1 MARETRATV
10 FKISGMD
17 CADEV
22 AVLKSAVGPIA
33 GGTDRLA
40 FDLLNGR
47 MVVTPMAGAV
57 VSHDAV
63 VAAVAQTGMRADVW
77 RDTPGPRRQESG
89 KRSRIVLTAVSG
101 GLTAAGFLVHLL
113 SGDGTGAALGG
124 GELGGG
130 NEVPWVA
137 RVLYGAAVVTGA
149 RFVAPRAWYALRRL
163 RPDMNLL
170 MTIAV
175 AGAMLIGEWFEAA
188 TVAFLFSLSLTL
200 EAWSVGRAR
209 RAIEALL
216 KLAPNSARLITAD
229 GEHEIPAEQVPIGS
243 RFVVRPGERIALDG
257 QVTAGSSHVNQAP
270 ITGESAPVEKQPG
283 ATVFA
288 GTINGDGAI
297 EVVSTKSAGDT
308 TLAHIIELVGD
319 AQSRRS
325 PSEQWVERFARVYT
339 PAVMATAVVVALAP
353 AVLAWWTWSDS
364 LYASLALLVI
374 GCPCALVI
382 STPVTIVAALAASA
396 RQGVL
401 VKGGEHMEAPAHL
414 EVVALDKTGTL
425 TRGQPVIVAA
435 LPLNGHSEDELVARA
450 AALESRSDHPLAR
463 AVVECARS
471 RGISPPPVD
480 EFRIIQGK
488 GATGLVAGRR
498 YWLGSHRYLEERGQE
513 TPAVHLELERLS
525 QAGHSVVV
533 VGNEDHVCGMLA
545 AADELRPEARQAIAA
560 LRDAGVSRVVM
571 LTGDNRATA
580 ELIGRQAG
588 VDDVR
593 AELLPA
599 DKVAVIEELVG
610 RWRTVAMVGDG
621 VNDAPAMARAS
632 VGIAMGAAGTDAAI
646 ETADIALM
654 ADDLSKLPWLVAH
667 ARRAVTVI
675 RQNIAVALG
684 VKLLFVGLTLS
695 GHASLWGAIA
705 ADMGVSLLVIA
716 NALRL
721 LPGSGSG
728 IRAGPPAGR
737 AS

>member
-1 MARETRATV
+1 MAPQTRI

-17 CADEV
+17 CVDEV
-22 AVLKSAVGPIA
+22 AALKSAVGPA
-33 GGTDRLA
+33 VGGQDQLA
-40 FDLLNGR
+40 FDVLNGR
-47 MVVTPMAGAV
+47 MVVTLKPGTLVA
-57 VSHDAV
+57 DEAV
-63 VAAVAQTGMRADVW
+63 VAAVAQTGMRAELW
-77 RDTPGPRRQESG
+77 RDTPGLPRQE
-89 KRSRIVLTAVSG
+89 RSKHVRILLTGISG
-101 GLTAAGFLVHLL
+101 GLAAAALLVHV
-113 SGDGTGAALGG
+113 SSAGSMSAALGG
-124 GELGGG
+124 EGLGGVRD
-130 NEVPWVA
+130 VPWLA
-137 RVLYGAAVVTGA
+137 RLIYGAAVVTGA
-149 RFVAPRAWYALRRL
+149 WFVAPRAWYALRRL

-175 AGAMLIGEWFEAA
+175 AGAMLIGEWLEAA

-216 KLAPNSARLITAD
+216 KLAPSVARVITAE
-229 GEHEIPAEQVPIGS
+229 GERDVPAEQVAIGS

-257 QVTAGSSHVNQAP
+257 LVRAGLSHVNQAP
-270 ITGESAPVEKQPG
+270 ITGESVPVEKAPG

-297 EVVSTKSAGDT
+297 EVESTKAATDT
-308 TLAHIIELVGD
+308 TLAHIIRLVGD
-319 AQSRRS
+319 AQARRA
-325 PSEQWVERFARVYT
+325 PSEQWVERFARIYT
-339 PAVMATAVVVALAP
+339 PAVLALAIVVALVPP
-353 AVLAWWTWSDS
+353 ALLGASWDASV
-364 LYASLALLVI
+364 YAALALLVI

-414 EVVALDKTGTL
+414 NAVALDKTGTL
-425 TRGQPVIVAA
+425 TRGQPVVVDV
-435 LPLNGHSEDELVARA
+435 LPLNGHSEQELLARA

-463 AVVECARS
+463 AVLECARE
-471 RGISPPPVD
+471 RGVEPLRIGD
-480 EFRIIQGK
+480 FRIVPGK
-488 GATGLVAGRR
+488 GAIGMVEGRE

-513 TPAVHLELERLS
+513 TPVVHQELERLS
-525 QAGHSVVV
+525 AAGRSVII

-545 AADELRPEARQAIAA
+545 TADDLRPEAAASVAA
-560 LRDAGVSRVVM
+560 LKRAGISWVVM

-580 ELIGRQAG
+580 DIIGRRAG
-588 VDDVR
+588 VDEIQ

-599 DKVAVIEELVG
+599 DKVTAVERLVAQ
-610 RWRTVAMVGDG
+610 WKTVAMVGDG

-632 VGIAMGAAGTDAAI
+632 VGIAMGAAGSDAAI

-654 ADDLSKLPWLVAH
+654 SDDLSRLPWLVAH
-667 ARRAVTVI
+667 ARRTLNVI
-675 RQNIAVALG
+675 RQNITVALG
-684 VKLLFVGLTLS
+684 VKLVFVGLTFS

-721 LPGSGSG
+721 LPRSSS
-728 IRAGPPAGR
+728 ATYKPAVR
-737 AS
+737 P

>member
-1 MARETRATV
+1 MAPQTRI

-17 CADEV
+17 CVDEV
-22 AVLKSAVGPIA
+22 AALKSAVGPA
-33 GGTDRLA
+33 VGGQDQLA
-40 FDLLNGR
+40 FDVLNGR
-47 MVVTPMAGAV
+47 MVVTLKPGTV
-57 VSHDAV
+57 VADEAV
-63 VAAVAQTGMRADVW
+63 VAAVAQTGMRAELW
-77 RDTPGPRRQESG
+77 RDTPGLPRQE
-89 KRSRIVLTAVSG
+89 RSKHVRILLTGISG
-101 GLTAAGFLVHLL
+101 GLAAAALLVHV
-113 SGDGTGAALGG
+113 SSAGSMSAALGG
-124 GELGGG
+124 EGLGGVRD
-130 NEVPWVA
+130 VPWLA
-137 RVLYGAAVVTGA
+137 RLIYGAAVVTGA
-149 RFVAPRAWYALRRL
+149 WFVAPRAWYALRRL

-175 AGAMLIGEWFEAA
+175 AGAMLIGEWLEAA

-216 KLAPNSARLITAD
+216 KLAPSVARVITAE
-229 GEHEIPAEQVPIGS
+229 GERDVPAEQVAIGS

-257 QVTAGSSHVNQAP
+257 LVRAGLSHVNQAP
-270 ITGESAPVEKQPG
+270 ITGESVPVEKAPG

-297 EVVSTKSAGDT
+297 EVESTKAATDT
-308 TLAHIIELVGD
+308 TLAHIIRLVGD
-319 AQSRRS
+319 AQARRA
-325 PSEQWVERFARVYT
+325 PSEQWVERFARIYT
-339 PAVMATAVVVALAP
+339 PAVLALAIVVALVPP
-353 AVLAWWTWSDS
+353 ALLGASWDASV
-364 LYASLALLVI
+364 YAALALLVI

-414 EVVALDKTGTL
+414 NAVALDKTGTL
-425 TRGQPVIVAA
+425 TRGQPVVVDV
-435 LPLNGHSEDELVARA
+435 LPLNGHSEQELLARA

-463 AVVECARS
+463 AVLECARE
-471 RGISPPPVD
+471 RGVEPLRIGD
-480 EFRIIQGK
+480 FRIVPGK
-488 GATGLVAGRR
+488 GAIGMVEGRE

-513 TPAVHLELERLS
+513 TPVVHQELERLS
-525 QAGHSVVV
+525 AAGRSVII

-545 AADELRPEARQAIAA
+545 TADDLRPEAAASVAA
-560 LRDAGVSRVVM
+560 LKRAGISWVVM

-580 ELIGRQAG
+580 DIIGRRAG
-588 VDDVR
+588 VDEIQ

-599 DKVAVIEELVG
+599 DKVSAVERLVAQ
-610 RWRTVAMVGDG
+610 WKTVAMVGDG

-632 VGIAMGAAGTDAAI
+632 VGIAMGAAGSDAAI

-654 ADDLSKLPWLVAH
+654 SDDLSRLPWLVAH
-667 ARRAVTVI
+667 ARRTLNVI
-675 RQNIAVALG
+675 RQNITVALG
-684 VKLLFVGLTLS
+684 VKLVFVGLTFS

-721 LPGSGSG
+721 LPRSSS
-728 IRAGPPAGR
+728 ATYKPAVR
-737 AS
+737 P

>member
-1 MARETRATV
+1 MAPQTRI

-17 CADEV
+17 CVDEV
-22 AVLKSAVGPIA
+22 AALKSAVGPA
-33 GGTDRLA
+33 VGGQDQLA
-40 FDLLNGR
+40 FDVLNGR
-47 MVVTPMAGAV
+47 MVVTLKPGTLVA
-57 VSHDAV
+57 DEAV
-63 VAAVAQTGMRADVW
+63 VAAVAQTGMRAELW
-77 RDTPGPRRQESG
+77 RDTPGLPRQE
-89 KRSRIVLTAVSG
+89 RSKHVRILLTGISG
-101 GLTAAGFLVHLL
+101 GLAAAALLVHV
-113 SGDGTGAALGG
+113 SSAGSMSAALGG
-124 GELGGG
+124 EGLGGVRD
-130 NEVPWVA
+130 VPWLA
-137 RVLYGAAVVTGA
+137 RLIYGAAVVTGA
-149 RFVAPRAWYALRRL
+149 WFVAPRAWYALRRL

-175 AGAMLIGEWFEAA
+175 AGAMLIGEWLEAA

-216 KLAPNSARLITAD
+216 KLAPSVARVITAE
-229 GEHEIPAEQVPIGS
+229 GERDVPAEQVAIGS

-257 QVTAGSSHVNQAP
+257 LVRAGLSHVNQAP
-270 ITGESAPVEKQPG
+270 ITGESVPVEKAPG

-297 EVVSTKSAGDT
+297 EVESTKAATDT
-308 TLAHIIELVGD
+308 TLAHIIRLVGD
-319 AQSRRS
+319 AQARRA
-325 PSEQWVERFARVYT
+325 PSEQWVERFARIYT
-339 PAVMATAVVVALAP
+339 PAVLALAIVVALVPP
-353 AVLAWWTWSDS
+353 ALLGASWDASV
-364 LYASLALLVI
+364 YAALALLVI

-414 EVVALDKTGTL
+414 NAVALDKTGTL
-425 TRGQPVIVAA
+425 TRGQPVVVDV
-435 LPLNGHSEDELVARA
+435 LPLNGHSEQELLARA

-463 AVVECARS
+463 AVLECARE
-471 RGISPPPVD
+471 RGVEPLRIGD
-480 EFRIIQGK
+480 FRIVPGK
-488 GATGLVAGRR
+488 GAIGMVEGRE

-513 TPAVHLELERLS
+513 TPVVHQELERLS
-525 QAGHSVVV
+525 AAGRSVII

-545 AADELRPEARQAIAA
+545 TADDLRPEAAASVAA
-560 LRDAGVSRVVM
+560 LKRAGISWVVM

-580 ELIGRQAG
+580 DIIGRRAG
-588 VDDVR
+588 VDEIQ

-599 DKVAVIEELVG
+599 DKVSAVERLVAQ
-610 RWRTVAMVGDG
+610 WKTVAMVGDG

-632 VGIAMGAAGTDAAI
+632 VGIAMGAAGSDAAI

-654 ADDLSKLPWLVAH
+654 SDDLSRLPWLVAH
-667 ARRAVTVI
+667 ARRTLNVI
-675 RQNIAVALG
+675 RQNITVALG
-684 VKLLFVGLTLS
+684 VKLVFVGLTFS

-721 LPGSGSG
+721 LPRSSS
-728 IRAGPPAGR
+728 ATYKPAVR
-737 AS
+737 P